1 MKDIKVLLVDD
12 EEEFVQSLA
21 ERIKMRELGSDVAL
35 NGEEALAKLKEKL
48 PDVMILDFKMPGIDG
63 LTVLEQV
70 KKAYPGVQVI
80 MLTAHGT
87 PEIEKKARDLGAFDY
102 LQKPVGIDTLT
113 RIIEKAYTY
122 KQKLENSMMAAT
134 FAQAGDFDSAKEIIE
149 KDKKKKKKK

>member
-21 ERIKMRELGSDVAL
+21 ERIRMRELGSEVAL
-35 NGEEALAKLKEKL
+35 NGEEALAKLEERL

-70 KKAYPGVQVI
+70 KTAYPGVQVI

-87 PEIEKKARDLGAFDY
+87 PEIEKKARDLGAFEY
-102 LQKPVGIDTLT
+102 LQKPVAIDKLT
-113 RIIEKAYTY
+113 QVIGKAYEY
-122 KQKLENSMMAAT
+122 KQTFERTMIAGT
-134 FAQAGDFDSAKEIIE
+134 FAEAGDFDEAKRIMDEEE
-149 KDKKKKKKK
+149 K

>member
-12 EEEFVQSLA
+12 EEEFVKSLA
-21 ERIKMRELGSDVAL
+21 ERIQMREMGSDVAL
-35 NGEEALAKLKEKL
+35 NGQEALAKLEEKL
-48 PDVMILDFKMPGIDG
+48 PDVMILDLKMPGIDG

-87 PEIEKKARDLGAFDY
+87 PEIEKQARDLGAFDY

-113 RIIEKAYTY
+113 RVIEKAYAY
-122 KQKLENSMMAAT
+122 KQKMEKTMMAAT
-134 FAQAGDFDSAKEIIE
+134 FAEAGDFEEAKKLM
-149 KDKKKKKKK
+149 KDKDK

>member
-21 ERIKMRELGSDVAL
+21 ERIRLRELGSDVAL
-35 NGEEALAKLKEKL
+35 NGEQALEKLEERL

-87 PEIEKKARDLGAFDY
+87 PDVEKKARALGAFDY
-102 LQKPVGIDTLT
+102 LQKPVGIEKLT
-113 RIIEKAYTY
+113 RVIEQAYKY
-122 KQKLENSMMAAT
+122 KQKLENTMMAST
-134 FAQAGDFDSAKEIIE
+134 FAQAGDFDSAKEIME
-149 KDKKKKKKK
+149 KDEKKKK

>member
-21 ERIKMRELGSDVAL
+21 ERIRIRELGSEVAL
-35 NGEEALAKLKEKL
+35 NGEEALAKLEEKL

-63 LTVLEQV
+63 LSVLEQV

-102 LQKPVGIDTLT
+102 LQKPVAIEKLT
-113 RIIEKAYTY
+113 RVIEKAYEY
-122 KQKLENSMMAAT
+122 KKKVEKSLMAAT
-134 FAQAGDFDSAKEIIE
+134 FAEAGDFKDAEKFMD
-149 KDKKKKKKK
+149 KDKKKDK

>member
-35 NGEEALAKLKEKL
+35 NGEEALAKLGEDL

-63 LTVLEQV
+63 LTVLEEV

-87 PEIEKKARDLGAFDY
+87 EDTEKKARELGAFDY
-102 LQKPVGIDTLT
+102 LQKPVGIETLVST
-113 RIIEKAYTY
+113 IKKAYAY
-122 KQKLENSMMAAT
+122 KENFEKSMMAAT
-134 FAQAGDFDSAKEIIE
+134 FAEAGESEAAKEIMD
-149 KDKKKKKKK
+149 DKKKNKT